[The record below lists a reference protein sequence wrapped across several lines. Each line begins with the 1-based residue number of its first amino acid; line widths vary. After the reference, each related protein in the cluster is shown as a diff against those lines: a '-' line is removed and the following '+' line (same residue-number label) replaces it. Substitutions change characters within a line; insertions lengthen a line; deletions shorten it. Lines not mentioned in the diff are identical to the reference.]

1 MNNILKMI
9 VAATFA
15 VLCQTPYA
23 SAERPE
29 DSPAVQTLET
39 CRDAKTYEGAMLK
52 LAKPFLKKTPMG
64 FLMDKIESIRICPI
78 EKDGKEDEAVL
89 TAKIEKMLTQ
99 YSNVNEIN
107 DDSYHMLIYI
117 DEVKEYR
124 FSEIILYTTSPE
136 KSVMVFNGDFTIES
150 LKKVGEI
157 SDQQRQERKK
167 TGTKHE
173 SIISKR

>member
-9 VAATFA
+9 VAAIFA
-15 VLCQTPYA
+15 ILCQTPYA
-23 SAERPE
+23 SAKTTA
-29 DSPAVQTLET
+29 DSPAVQTLKT
-39 CRDAKTYEGAMLK
+39 CKDAKTYEGAMLK

-64 FLMDKIESIRICPI
+64 FLMDNIESIRICPI
-78 EKDGKEDEAVL
+78 EKNGKEDEAVL
-89 TAKIEKMLTQ
+89 TAKIEKMLKH

-117 DEVKEYR
+117 DEVKEDR
-124 FSEIILYTTSPE
+124 FSEIILYTISSE

-173 SIISKR
+173 GFISKR

>member
-9 VAATFA
+9 VTAIFA
-15 VLCQTPYA
+15 VLCQTSYV
-23 SAERPE
+23 SAKSAK

-64 FLMDKIESIRICPI
+64 ILMDNIESIRICPI
-78 EKDGKEDEAVL
+78 EKNGKEDEAVL
-89 TAKIEKMLTQ
+89 TAKIEKMLKH

-117 DEVKEYR
+117 DEVKGDR
-124 FSEIILYTTSPE
+124 FSEIILYTTSSE
-136 KSVMVFNGDFTIES
+136 KSVMVFNGDFTVES

-157 SDQQRQERKK
+157 SDQQRQERN
-167 TGTKHE
+167 H
-173 SIISKR
+173 

>member
-1 MNNILKMI
+1 MNDILKMI
-9 VAATFA
+9 VAAIF
-15 VLCQTPYA
+15 VILCQMPYV
-23 SAERPE
+23 SAKSTE
-29 DSPAVQTLET
+29 DSPAVQTLKT
-39 CRDAKTYEGAMLK
+39 CKDARTYEGAMLK

-64 FLMDKIESIRICPI
+64 FLTDKIESIRICPI
-78 EKDGKEDEAVL
+78 DKNGKEDVAVL
-89 TAKIEKMLTQ
+89 TTKIEKMLKH

-117 DEVKEYR
+117 DEVKGNS
-124 FSEIILYTTSPE
+124 FSEIILYTTSSE

>member
-9 VAATFA
+9 VAAILA

-23 SAERPE
+23 SAKSAK

-64 FLMDKIESIRICPI
+64 FLTDKIESIRICPI
-78 EKDGKEDEAVL
+78 DKNGKEDEAVL
-89 TAKIEKMLTQ
+89 TAKIEKMLKH

-117 DEVKEYR
+117 DEVKGDS
-124 FSEIILYTTSPE
+124 FSEIILYTTSSE
-136 KSVMVFNGDFTIES
+136 KSVMVFNGDFTVES

-157 SDQQRQERKK
+157 SDQQRQERN
-167 TGTKHE
+167 H
-173 SIISKR
+173 